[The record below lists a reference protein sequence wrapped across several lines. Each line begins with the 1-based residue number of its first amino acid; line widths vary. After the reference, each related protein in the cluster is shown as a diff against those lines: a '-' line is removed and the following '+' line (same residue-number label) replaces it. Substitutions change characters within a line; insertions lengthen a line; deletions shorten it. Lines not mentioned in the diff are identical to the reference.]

1 MIDLFAI
8 ISFGGLI
15 RWSFTSHK
23 FDHLT
28 LINAALTTATLDPSP
43 AEITIGN
50 QVIKLWIN
58 EDLALVY
65 VLAHPKMFPLNWSQN
80 LFKRIDSIVAKEF
93 ADALKG
99 DEFYEFEDEMMKEKF
114 KEAVKKEESKNKN
127 SSMIKKEKQKG
138 TTNSTTSTSTSST
151 TSRRSWNDKISKNDL
166 STLDY
171 SEQKKESD
179 GNDNG
184 NGNLR
189 SSTSTLLT
197 VNEKSKID
205 EASDIETSES
215 ETEDRR
221 GNNWWNSLKSLTG
234 NNPLTIQ
241 DLQPALK
248 EMKLHLMSKNVA
260 SDAAEFV
267 IQSVGN
273 RLEGRVPGTFSSISR
288 MVKDATRETLQKILT
303 PTKPTDLLN
312 EIEAKKRNE
321 SGGVF
326 VMAFIGVNG
335 VGKSTNLSKVA
346 YWLLQHNYKLLLVA
360 GDTFR
365 AGAIEQLRHHC
376 RNLSNLAP
384 GRIEIYERGY
394 GKDAALIA
402 QDAVKYAKVNGFDL
416 VLIDTAGRMQDNGP
430 LMIALAKLINLNRP
444 DRVIFVGEALVG
456 HDALSQLSK
465 FNAALLDHAAKP
477 IDALLLTKVDT
488 IDDKIGAALSMT
500 WTAKAPILFM
510 GVGQTYTDLKRI
522 NVKQVVDLLLK

>member
-8 ISFGGLI
+8 ISLGGLI

-23 FDHLT
+23 FDHLS
-28 LINAALTTATLDPSP
+28 LINTILLVTDTSSP
-43 AEITIGN
+43 FETIIGN
-50 QVIKLWIN
+50 QVVKCRIN
-58 EDLALVY
+58 EDLGLIY
-65 VLAHPKMFPLNWSQN
+65 VLVHPKMFPIPWSQS
-80 LFKRIDSIVAKEF
+80 LFNKIDSYITKEF
-93 ADALKG
+93 SDTLKS
-99 DEFYEFEDEMMKEKF
+99 DEFYEFDDKLMTDKF
-114 KEAVKKEESKNKN
+114 KEVVKREESKKPESKKLESNKMEN
-127 SSMIKKEKQKG
+127 RTKTVDSKKTITDSSK
-138 TTNSTTSTSTSST
+138 STSPNSG
-151 TSRRSWNDKISKNDL
+151 RNWNDKISKNDL
-166 STLDY
+166 SALDY
-171 SEQKKESD
+171 SDQK
-179 GNDNG
+179 
-184 NGNLR
+184 
-189 SSTSTLLT
+189 SSEGSINTYLT
-197 VNEKSKID
+197 IDEKSKID
-205 EASDIETSES
+205 EASDIESSGSES
-215 ETEDRR
+215 EREREDE
-221 GNNWWNSLKSLTG
+221 NVSKSWWNSLKTLTG
-234 NNPLTIQ
+234 NNPLRIE

-248 EMKLHLMSKNVA
+248 EMKMHLMGKNVA

-267 IQSVGN
+267 IKSVGS
-273 RLEGRVPGTFSSISR
+273 RLEDRIPGTFSSISR
-288 MVKDATRETLQKILT
+288 MVRDATRETLQKILT

-312 EIEAKKRNE
+312 EIESKRQHAT
-321 SGGVF
+321 GPF

-346 YWLLQHNYKLLLVA
+346 YWLLQHHNYRVLLVA

-376 RNLSNLAP
+376 KNLGNIAP

-402 QDAVKYAKVNGFDL
+402 QSAIKYAKESDFDL

-430 LMIALAKLINLNRP
+430 LMIALSKLINLNRP

-465 FNAALLDHAAKP
+465 FNSSLLDHSANP
-477 IDALLLTKVDT
+477 IDAILLTKVDT

>member
-15 RWSFTSHK
+15 RWTFTSHT
-23 FDHLT
+23 FDHLA
-28 LINAALTTATLDPSP
+28 LINAALSTATFDPSP

-50 QVIKLWIN
+50 QVVKFWIN

-80 LFKRIDSIVAKEF
+80 FFKRIDSIVAKEF

-99 DEFYEFEDEMMKEKF
+99 DEFFEFEDEIMKEKF

-127 SSMIKKEKQKG
+127 SVMIKKEKETKSNSN
-138 TTNSTTSTSTSST
+138 TSTTSPTNS
-151 TSRRSWNDKISKNDL
+151 RSWNDKISKSDL

-171 SEQKKESD
+171 SDQKKES
-179 GNDNG
+179 NSNNNG

-189 SSTSTLLT
+189 SSSTTLLT

-221 GNNWWNSLKSLTG
+221 GNTNTWWNSLKSLTG

-312 EIEAKKRNE
+312 EIEAKKHNE
-321 SGGVF
+321 RGGVF

-402 QDAVKYAKVNGFDL
+402 QDAVKYAKANGFDL

-465 FNAALLDHAAKP
+465 FNAALLDNAAKP